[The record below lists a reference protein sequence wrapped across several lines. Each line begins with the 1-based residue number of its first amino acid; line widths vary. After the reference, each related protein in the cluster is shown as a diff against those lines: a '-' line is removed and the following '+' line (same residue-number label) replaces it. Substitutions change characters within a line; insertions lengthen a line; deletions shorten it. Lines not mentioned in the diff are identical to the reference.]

1 MHKSANYF
9 ICINPFRARC
19 ISSVVQETNINDFTV
34 VNEPILGY
42 KQGSKERKELVEAL
56 EKAKAQIVDI
66 PIMINGEKIATKDV
80 RYQTM
85 PHDHQHKIA
94 KFYYADKNLIEKAI
108 GKCVEVQ
115 KKWDKTPLKERVA
128 IYEKAADLMAGKYR
142 QKLNAATMLGQS
154 KTAIQAEIDSAAEL
168 IDFVRFNVFFLKE
181 NAKYQPISENPSV
194 TKNSVRFRGIDGFI
208 AAVSPFNFTAIGGN
222 LSYTP
227 ALMGN
232 SVLWKPSD
240 TAMLSNWVIYEIM
253 REAGVPEGVVV
264 SDNVIFFLISLFI

>member
-1 MHKSANYF
+1 M
-9 ICINPFRARC
+9 
-19 ISSVVQETNINDFTV
+19 VQDTNLKDFNV
-34 VNEPILGY
+34 VNEPIY
-42 KQGSKERKELVEAL
+42 TYRKDSKERKELLVAL
-56 EKAKAQIVDI
+56 ENARSQVVDI
-66 PIMINGEKIATKDV
+66 PIMINGEKITTKDV

-94 KFYYADKNLIEKAI
+94 KFYYGDSKLIEKAI
-108 GKCVEVQ
+108 GKCVETQ
-115 KKWDKTPLKERVA
+115 QKWDRVPLKERVA

-154 KTAIQAEIDSAAEL
+154 KTAIQAEIDAAAEL
-168 IDFVRFNVFFLKE
+168 IDFLRFNLFFLKE
-181 NAKYQPISENPSV
+181 NAKFQPISEDPSV

-240 TAMLSNWVIYEIM
+240 TAMLSNWAIYEIM

-264 SDNVIFFLISLFI
+264 SDKATQKINNFLSINL